1 MKVTCEN
8 ARGMWAWIQL
18 TLVVVQLGKK
28 TNLGDSIVVQ
38 FLIGK
43 RLVEAEEQGG
53 CVGVGRW
60 RASRRGSPG
69 WIQ

>member
-1 MKVTCEN
+1 MKVTCEH

-43 RLVEAEEQGG
+43 R
-53 CVGVGRW
+53 VG
-60 RASRRGSPG
+60 
-69 WIQ
+69 